1 MGVITNQLKNMKWWH
16 WTMLISGS
24 VMIIG
29 GIISIIIL

>member
-1 MGVITNQLKNMKWWH
+1 MAIALVHTRMKWWH

-29 GIISIIIL
+29 GIISIIVL

>member
-1 MGVITNQLKNMKWWH
+1 MSIAAVRIRMKWWH
-16 WTMLISGS
+16 WMMLISGS